1 MSGQGARPL
10 ATHHKGA
17 MSAIAAFF
25 QLAISRVRT
34 SSMPAE
40 TSSSTSVPSSSKGRF
55 PQPIAIASRRDGLL
69 KSNHGQMLV
78 PADFRRRLPD
88 GAIVDHWT
96 AADGWPLR
104 RFDWPGD
111 PPSARGSILFQGGRG
126 DIFEK
131 YLETF
136 AHREEACR
144 VGNKCVGR
152 SSYRCAHDY

>member
-1 MSGQGARPL
+1 
-10 ATHHKGA
+10 
-17 MSAIAAFF
+17 
-25 QLAISRVRT
+25 
-34 SSMPAE
+34 
-40 TSSSTSVPSSSKGRF
+40 
-55 PQPIAIASRRDGLL
+55 
-69 KSNHGQMLV
+69 MLV

-136 AHREEACR
+136 AHWHNRGWSITSFDWRGPGGSGRLSADPHIGHVADFATFIADFR
-144 VGNKCVGR
+144 DFWSGR
-152 SSYRCAHDY
+152 SEEHTSDLQSLMRISSAVFFSKKK

>member
-88 GAIVDHWT
+88 GAIVDQ
-96 AADGWPLR
+96 
-104 RFDWPGD
+104 DWKSVVEGKSVLVRVD
-111 PPSARGSILFQGGRG
+111 LGGRRTY
-126 DIFEK
+126 K
-131 YLETF
+131 
-136 AHREEACR
+136 
-144 VGNKCVGR
+144 NKQ
-152 SSYRCAHDY
+152 